1 MDSDSEASRLKVD
14 EGFSWTVGRILVR
27 RVCKFSWNVPV
38 NRPLTHGG
46 SVQQN
51 KAKTTM
57 ANHKRPATESS
68 PTAPAAKRVCI
79 SESQSI
85 STLLADV
92 QTEFQRREEEKE
104 ALFMKWAKEGTL
116 LKSLA

>member
-1 MDSDSEASRLKVD
+1 MMKMKMEGEDGLSYSPRGCQLRTVKWTPTVKRRLKVD

-68 PTAPAAKRVCI
+68 PTAPAAK
-79 SESQSI
+79 
-85 STLLADV
+85 
-92 QTEFQRREEEKE
+92 
-104 ALFMKWAKEGTL
+104 
-116 LKSLA
+116 